1 MFCTNCPNYADII
14 FLYYFVI
21 KIEESQIQY
30 YYCIILNIC
39 LIELSKS
46 ANK

>member
-1 MFCTNCPNYADII
+1 MQISFFYIWLSSILITI
-14 FLYYFVI
+14 I

-39 LIELSKS
+39 VIELSKS
-46 ANK
+46 VNK